1 MVNSVLI
8 DLQQIKDVSA
18 IVTVSSQF
26 FDVSQ
31 FCLNFLMFLI
41 NAKIK
46 LNTAKLRKKMQ
57 LETYPM
63 SNIVIIKMFQE
74 SLCHP

>member
-57 LETYPM
+57 LETYLM

>member
-1 MVNSVLI
+1 MVNSVFI

>member
-1 MVNSVLI
+1 MVNSVFI

-57 LETYPM
+57 LETYLM